1 MKGYVEQWPQDDLK
15 LLNYIEIIF
24 FKKSTIK
31 INLIKILKTH
41 L

>member
-24 FKKSTIK
+24 FKNQQLKST
-31 INLIKILKTH
+31 
-41 L
+41 